1 MMNVIH
7 TKELIKVYNRWTKH
21 HIKALDG
28 VTIEVEEGKIFALLG
43 PNGSGK
49 STLIKILLGLVKPTS
64 GTTYIFNCAV
74 NSSPEGMPAHNSNE
88 AQVHS
93 QNSKTTIGYLPEL
106 FQVPKYFTA
115 FALLKFLGE
124 LSGLSGK
131 SLTMK
136 IEEILD
142 MVNLADSIS
151 KKVGSFSKG
160 MIQRFGIAQ
169 AIFHNPSLLILDE
182 PTEGLDP
189 SGRKIVRD
197 LLVKLRNEGK
207 SIFLN
212 SHLLSEVELI
222 ADHIA
227 ILNKGK
233 VVTQGSLV
241 DILPNNQQFEIYLST
256 KPTIEG
262 DWNISQSGIGWKIT
276 VQGSN
281 QLQQILAIVESKN
294 IHVDTVKPLQTTL
307 ENVFFSYIKEE

>member
-1 MMNVIH
+1 MNVIH
-7 TKELIKVYNRWTKH
+7 TKELVKIYNRWTKH

-43 PNGSGK
+43 PNGAGK
-49 STLIKILLGLVKPTS
+49 STLIKILLKLVKPTS
-64 GTTYIFNCAV
+64 GTVYISNASS
-74 NSSPEGMPAHNSNE
+74 NSSNL
-88 AQVHS
+88 
-93 QNSKTTIGYLPEL
+93 KTTIGYLPEF

-115 FALLKFLGE
+115 FALLKYLGK
-124 LSGLSGK
+124 LSSLSGK

-136 IEEILD
+136 IEEMLD
-142 MVNLADSIS
+142 IVNLTDSIS

-160 MIQRFGIAQ
+160 MIQRLGIAQ
-169 AIFHNPSLLILDE
+169 AILHNPRLLILDE

-233 VVTQGSLV
+233 VVTQGSLA
-241 DILPNNQQFEIYLST
+241 DLLPNNQQFEIHLST
-256 KPTIEG
+256 KPAIED
-262 DWNISQSGIGWKIT
+262 DWNISQSDIGWKIT
-276 VQGSN
+276 VQGSK
-281 QLQQILAIVESKN
+281 QLQQILAILESKN

-307 ENVFFSYIKEE
+307 EDVFFSYINLEE